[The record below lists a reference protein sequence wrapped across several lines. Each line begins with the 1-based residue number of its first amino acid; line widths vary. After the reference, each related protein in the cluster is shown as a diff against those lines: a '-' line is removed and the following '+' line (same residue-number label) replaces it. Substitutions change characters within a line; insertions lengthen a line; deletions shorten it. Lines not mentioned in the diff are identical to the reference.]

1 MIHEINLPYSSIK
14 LIPLKSANCQS
25 TIPVAGQH
33 NLTLDDGCC
42 NRFAVVVKGFVHP
55 LVLEISETA
64 VAQLHDDAFDID
76 VSLGLSN
83 LISHAVAAAEAV
95 IGARKNVRV
104 HDLALASDDMRVAAE
119 KSVRGESHAVTGD
132 ALLSFAYSID
142 VDDELIGTCVAESEL
157 GSIQLM
163 RLRLLDDDAL
173 YMMTDDMDLKLSEI
187 YRFEETG

>member
-1 MIHEINLPYSSIK
+1 MIHEINLPDSGIK
-14 LIPLKSANCQS
+14 LIPLKGADCQS
-25 TIPVAGQH
+25 AISVAGRH
-33 NLTLDDGCC
+33 NVTLNDGCR

-64 VAQLHDDAFDID
+64 IAQLHDDVFDID
-76 VSLGLSN
+76 VSLGLSD
-83 LISHAVAAAEAV
+83 LISHAVAAAEAM
-95 IGARKNVRV
+95 IGAKKNVRV
-104 HDLALASDDMRVAAE
+104 HDLALAGDGMRVSAE
-119 KSVRGESHAVTGD
+119 KNIRGESHAVVSD